1 MTEATEAAP
10 MTGAS
15 FKTTLGALGLPPS
28 WFAERM
34 GVTMRTVVRWFD
46 GDTVSP
52 KVAAE
57 LEKLSDATLSEMS
70 DMVDRVGDG
79 DDPVILKTYRV
90 DGEFEQADTSYGRKL
105 PSKFHA
111 MPAEWHRALTFR
123 VMEHFKA
130 QGRTVRIEYQ

>member
-1 MTEATEAAP
+1 MTEIDESSATAP
-10 MTGAS
+10 MSGAT

-46 GDTVSP
+46 GETVSP

-57 LEKLSDATLSEMS
+57 LEKLADATLSEMS

-79 DDPVILKTYRV
+79 DDPVVLKTYRV
-90 DGEFEQADTSYGRKL
+90 DSEMTDND
-105 PSKFHA
+105 
-111 MPAEWHRALTFR
+111 MPAEWHRALAFR

-130 QGRTVRIEYQ
+130 QGRAVTMEYVK